1 MDQPGRELPI
11 GAWPAGL
18 TRVPYWVYRDAEVAR
33 SEQARIF
40 EGPSWHFLCLEID
53 VPETGDYRSTM
64 MGAMPVVV
72 ARAEDGEIVAFENR
86 CAHRGALICLDDGG
100 RVKDFQCVYH
110 SWRYDLRGNLT
121 SVAFRRGVNGQGGM
135 PDDFEMAAHGPRK
148 LRTATLCGLVF
159 GTLAPDGPDIE
170 AYIGPEVLVRLRR
183 VLHKKP
189 EVIGRFTQ
197 QLPCNWKLYME
208 NVRDTYHA
216 SLLHTFF
223 TTFRIT
229 RLSQGGGVMVG
240 ENGVAHASTTL
251 AAETGA
257 ATTGAATTGAAASG
271 ADDSYAGMRADNQG
285 FQLRDPSFLHAVAEF
300 NDNINLQILS
310 VFPGFILQQIH
321 NALAVRQ
328 IVPRGVDSMDLH
340 WTYLGF
346 ADDPPELR
354 AMRLKQANLAGPA
367 GFVSMEDGAVGG
379 FVQRG
384 IQAAD
389 RQSSVVEMGGATT
402 EGGAT
407 RATEAS
413 VRGFWKAWRAQM
425 GV

>member
-1 MDQPGRELPI
+1 MDQPVQELPAA
-11 GAWPAGL
+11 GWPPGL
-18 TRVPYWVYRDAEVAR
+18 TRVPYWVYRDPAVAR
-33 SEQARIF
+33 DEQTRVF
-40 EGPSWHFLCLEID
+40 EGAAWHFLCLEVD
-53 VPETGDYRSTM
+53 VAKTGDYRTTM

-72 ARAEDGEIVAFENR
+72 VRTDEQEIVAFENR
-86 CAHRGALICLDDGG
+86 CAHRGALICLDDAGT
-100 RVKDFQCVYH
+100 VKDFQCVYH
-110 SWRYDLRGNLT
+110 SWRYDLHGNLT
-121 SVAFRRGVNGQGGM
+121 SVAFRRGVNGKGGM
-135 PDDFEMAAHGPRK
+135 PEDFRMEAHGPRK

-159 GTLAPDGPDIE
+159 GTLAPDAPDIE
-170 AYIGPEVLVRLRR
+170 SYIGPEVLVRLRR
-183 VLHKKP
+183 VLHKKV

-240 ENGVAHASTTL
+240 ENGIAHASTTL
-251 AAETGA
+251 AAAKEP
-257 ATTGAATTGAAASG
+257 
-271 ADDSYAGMRADNQG
+271 DDSYAGLRADNQG
-285 FQLRDPSFLHAVAEF
+285 LQLRDPSFMHAVHEF
-300 NDNINLQILS
+300 NDTINLQILS

-346 ADDPPELR
+346 ADDTPELR

-384 IQAAD
+384 IAAAD
-389 RQSSVVEMGGATT
+389 RQEAVVEMGGATAEGT
-402 EGGAT
+402 ET

-425 GV
+425 GL

>member
-1 MDQPGRELPI
+1 MDQNVQDLSI
-11 GAWPAGL
+11 GAWPPGL
-18 TRVPYWVYRDAEVAR
+18 TRVPYWVYREPQVAR
-33 SEQARIF
+33 DEQTRIF
-40 EGPSWHFLCLEID
+40 EGPAWHFLCLEID
-53 VPETGDYRSTM
+53 VPEVGAYRTTM
-64 MGAMPVVV
+64 MGTMPVVV
-72 ARAEDGEIVAFENR
+72 ARAEDGSVVAFENR
-86 CAHRGALICLDDGG
+86 CAHRGALICLNDGG
-100 RVKDFQCVYH
+100 RAKDFQCVYH
-110 SWRYDLRGNLT
+110 AWRYDLRGNLT
-121 SVAFRRGVNGQGGM
+121 SVAFRHGVNGKGGM
-135 PDDFEMAAHGPRK
+135 GDDFRLEAHGPRK
-148 LRTATLCGLVF
+148 LRVTVLCGLVF
-159 GTLAPDGPDIE
+159 ATLAPDAPDIE
-170 AYIGPEVLVRLRR
+170 TYIGAEVLVRMRR
-183 VLHKKP
+183 VLHKKV

-197 QLPCNWKLYME
+197 PLPCNWKLYME

-240 ENGVAHASTTL
+240 DNGVAHASTTL
-251 AAETGA
+251 AAANGP
-257 ATTGAATTGAAASG
+257 
-271 ADDSYAGMRADNQG
+271 DDSYAGMRSDNPGLHLQ
-285 FQLRDPSFLHAVAEF
+285 DPSFMNSVPEF

-346 ADDPPELR
+346 ADDTAELR

-384 IQAAD
+384 IAAAD
-389 RQSSVVEMGGATT
+389 HETSVVEMGGA
-402 EGGAT
+402 GAETADT

-425 GV
+425 GI

>member
-1 MDQPGRELPI
+1 
-11 GAWPAGL
+11 
-18 TRVPYWVYRDAEVAR
+18 
-33 SEQARIF
+33 
-40 EGPSWHFLCLEID
+40 
-53 VPETGDYRSTM
+53 
-64 MGAMPVVV
+64 VV
-72 ARAEDGEIVAFENR
+72 ARADDGTAVAFENR
-86 CAHRGALICLDDGG
+86 CAHRGSLICLEDGG
-100 RVKDFQCVYH
+100 KVKDFQCVYH

-135 PDDFEMAAHGPRK
+135 PDDFRLEAHGPRK
-148 LRTATLCGLVF
+148 LRTSVLCGLVF
-159 GTLAPDGPDIE
+159 GSLAADGPDIE
-170 AYIGPEVLVRLRR
+170 TTIGPEVLVRLHR
-183 VLHKKP
+183 VLHKKV

-251 AAETGA
+251 AAAKGP
-257 ATTGAATTGAAASG
+257 
-271 ADDSYAGMRADNQG
+271 DDSYAGMRADNQG
-285 FQLRDPSFLHAVAEF
+285 FQLRDPSFMNAVAEF

-346 ADDPPELR
+346 ADDTPELR
-354 AMRLKQANLAGPA
+354 AMRLKQGNLAGPA

-384 IQAAD
+384 IAAAD
-389 RQSSVVEMGGATT
+389 REAAVVEMGGASAD
-402 EGGAT
+402 GAET

-413 VRGFWKAWRAQM
+413 VRGFWKAWRARM

>member
-1 MDQPGRELPI
+1 M
-11 GAWPAGL
+11 
-18 TRVPYWVYRDAEVAR
+18 
-33 SEQARIF
+33 
-40 EGPSWHFLCLEID
+40 
-53 VPETGDYRSTM
+53 
-64 MGAMPVVV
+64 
-72 ARAEDGEIVAFENR
+72 
-86 CAHRGALICLDDGG
+86 
-100 RVKDFQCVYH
+100 
-110 SWRYDLRGNLT
+110 
-121 SVAFRRGVNGQGGM
+121 
-135 PDDFEMAAHGPRK
+135 
-148 LRTATLCGLVF
+148 
-159 GTLAPDGPDIE
+159 
-170 AYIGPEVLVRLRR
+170 
-183 VLHKKP
+183 
-189 EVIGRFTQ
+189 
-197 QLPCNWKLYME
+197 PCNWKLYME

-251 AAETGA
+251 AAAKGP
-257 ATTGAATTGAAASG
+257 
-271 ADDSYAGMRADNQG
+271 DDSYAGMRADNQG
-285 FQLRDPSFLHAVAEF
+285 FQLQDPSFMNAVAEF

-346 ADDPPELR
+346 ADDTPELR
-354 AMRLKQANLAGPA
+354 AMRLKQGNLAGPA

-384 IQAAD
+384 IAAAD
-389 RQSSVVEMGGATT
+389 RETSVVEMGGATADT
-402 EGGAT
+402 AAT

-413 VRGFWKAWRAQM
+413 VRGLWKAWRAGM

>member
-1 MDQPGRELPI
+1 MDQPVRDIPI

-18 TRVPYWVYRDAEVAR
+18 TRVPYWVYRDPDVAR
-33 SEQARIF
+33 DEQARVF
-40 EGPSWHFLCLEID
+40 EGPGWHYLCLEID
-53 VPETGDYRSTM
+53 VPETGDYRTMM

-72 ARAEDGEIVAFENR
+72 ARAENGEIVAFENR
-86 CAHRGALICLDDGG
+86 CAHRGSLICLDDGG
-100 RVKDFQCVYH
+100 KVKDFQCVYH
-110 SWRYDLRGNLT
+110 AWRYDLCGNLT
-121 SVAFRRGVNGQGGM
+121 SVAFRRGVNGKGGM
-135 PDDFEMAAHGPRK
+135 PDDFRMTEHGPRK
-148 LRTATLCGLVF
+148 LRTAVLCGLVF
-159 GTLAPDGPDIE
+159 GTLAPDAPEIE
-170 AYIGPEVLVRLRR
+170 TYLGPEVLARLKR
-183 VLHKKP
+183 VLHKKV
-189 EVIGRFTQ
+189 EIIGRFTQ

-229 RLSQGGGVMVG
+229 RLSQGGGVMVS

-251 AAETGA
+251 AGPKGT
-257 ATTGAATTGAAASG
+257 
-271 ADDSYAGMRADNQG
+271 DDSYAGMRSDNQG
-285 FQLRDPSFLHAVAEF
+285 FQLRDPSFMNAVAEF

-310 VFPGFILQQIH
+310 VFPGFVLQQIH

-328 IVPRGVDSMDLH
+328 IVPRGVDSMDLN

-346 ADDPPELR
+346 ADDTPELR
-354 AMRLKQANLAGPA
+354 AMRLRQANLAGPA

-384 IQAAD
+384 IAAAD
-389 RQSSVVEMGGATT
+389 QQVSVIEMGGATA
-402 EGGAT
+402 EGSDT

-425 GV
+425 GL

>member
-1 MDQPGRELPI
+1 MDQPVQDLPTS
-11 GAWPAGL
+11 AWPPGL
-18 TRVPYWVYRDAEVAR
+18 TRVPYWVYRDETIAR
-33 SEQARIF
+33 DEQTRVF
-40 EGPSWHFLCLEID
+40 EGAGWHYLCLDID
-53 VPETGDYRSTM
+53 VPEVGDYRTTM

-72 ARAEDGEIVAFENR
+72 VRAEDQAVVAFENR

-110 SWRYDLRGNLT
+110 AWRYDLRGNLA
-121 SVAFRRGVNGQGGM
+121 SIAFRRGVNGQGGM
-135 PDDFEMAAHGPRK
+135 RDDFDMSAIGPRK
-148 LRTATLCGLVF
+148 LRVTVLCGLVF
-159 GTLAPDGPDIE
+159 GTLAADAPDLE
-170 AYIGPEVLVRLRR
+170 SYIGPDVLARLHR
-183 VLHKKP
+183 VLDKKV

-223 TTFRIT
+223 ATFKIT
-229 RLSQGGGVMVG
+229 RLSQGGGVMVSD
-240 ENGVAHASTTL
+240 NGVAHASTTL
-251 AAETGA
+251 AAAKGP
-257 ATTGAATTGAAASG
+257 
-271 ADDSYAGMRADNQG
+271 DDSYAGFRADNQG
-285 FQLRDPSFLHAVAEF
+285 LKLQDPGFMASVHEF

-310 VFPGFILQQIH
+310 IFPGFILQQIH

-346 ADDPPELR
+346 ADDTPELR

-384 IQAAD
+384 IAAAD
-389 RQSSVVEMGGATT
+389 QEAAVVEMGGSTA
-402 EGGAT
+402 EGAET
-407 RATEAS
+407 RATESS

-425 GV
+425 GI

>member
-1 MDQPGRELPI
+1 MDQIVRDRSTGI
-11 GAWPAGL
+11 WPQGL
-18 TRVPYWVYRDAEVAR
+18 TRVPYWVYQDPATARD
-33 SEQARIF
+33 EQTRVF
-40 EGPSWHFLCLEID
+40 EGPGWHYLCLEID
-53 VPETGDYRSTM
+53 VPDTGSYRTTM

-72 ARAEDGEIVAFENR
+72 ARAEDNSVVAFENR
-86 CAHRGALICLDDGG
+86 CAHRGSLICLDDGG

-110 SWRYDLRGNLT
+110 AWRYDLRGNLA
-121 SVAFRRGVNGQGGM
+121 SIAFRRGVNGLGGM
-135 PDDFEMAAHGPRK
+135 SEDFDMASHGPRK
-148 LRTATLCGLVF
+148 LRVATLCGLVF
-159 GTLAPDGPDIE
+159 GTLSPDAPPIE
-170 AYIGPEVLVRLRR
+170 TYIGPEVLARLRR
-183 VLHKKP
+183 VLHKKV

-229 RLSQGGGVMVG
+229 RLSQGGGVMVS

-251 AAETGA
+251 ATAKT
-257 ATTGAATTGAAASG
+257 
-271 ADDSYAGMRADNQG
+271 ADDSYSGMRADNQALKL
-285 FQLRDPSFLHAVAEF
+285 QDPSFMDAVAEF
-300 NDNINLQILS
+300 NDTINLQILS
-310 VFPGFILQQIH
+310 IFPGFILQQIH

-346 ADDPPELR
+346 ADDTPDLR

-384 IQAAD
+384 ISAAAGEAAI
-389 RQSSVVEMGGATT
+389 VEMGGVTADTA
-402 EGGAT
+402 ET

-425 GV
+425 GL